1 MDRAGLAR
9 PVRRVQRALKCI
21 AATLSAG
28 PTKGLNF
35 GGALRGRLML
45 DGADP
50 ACFRQR
56 VPAYFLLRA
65 YEQVGE
71 TAQRDLAGDDDQW
84 VCFP

>member
-1 MDRAGLAR
+1 
-9 PVRRVQRALKCI
+9 
-21 AATLSAG
+21 
-28 PTKGLNF
+28 
-35 GGALRGRLML
+35 ML